1 VGQAVTT
8 KGTETD
14 LPDRLRAYLEDV
26 AAAGGVP
33 VTYAQAAQ
41 NLGLERPHSI
51 QRVAKTLEHLM
62 AEDAAASR
70 PFIAAL
76 VISRARHGLPA
87 PGFFDAARR
96 LDRFQSEPE
105 GGEARAFHRVEFK
118 ACLSHY
124 GCVGTSTSN
133 KAENID

>member
-1 VGQAVTT
+1 MGQAVTT

-14 LPDRLRAYLEDV
+14 LPDRLRAYLENV
-26 AAAGGVP
+26 AAGGIP
-33 VTYAQAAQ
+33 VTYAQAART
-41 NLGLERPHSI
+41 LGLERPHSI

-87 PGFFDAARR
+87 PGFFDAALR
-96 LDRFQSEPE
+96 LGRFRSEPE
-105 GGEARAFHRVEFK
+105 GVEARAFHRAEFK
-118 ACLSHY
+118 ASLSYY
-124 GCVGTSTSN
+124 GHAGAAASN
-133 KAENID
+133 KAKNID

>member
-1 VGQAVTT
+1 MGQAVTT

-26 AAAGGVP
+26 AAGGVP
-33 VTYAQAAQ
+33 VTYAQAAR
-41 NLGLERPHSI
+41 NLDLERPHSI
-51 QRVAKTLEHLM
+51 HRVAKTLEHLM

-87 PGFFDAARR
+87 LGFFDAAWR
-96 LDRFQSEPE
+96 LGRFRSEPE
-105 GGEARAFHRVEFK
+105 GVEAWAFHRAEFK
-118 ACLSHY
+118 ASQSYY
-124 GCVGTSTSN
+124 GRAGAAASN
-133 KAENID
+133 KAKNMD